1 MTRSAQDAFS
11 LASWHLPNWKPGL
24 IFDVGAN
31 SGQTAGKMVQRA
43 PEARIHAFAPFP
55 DTYREL
61 VANMQAHPNVVPHN
75 LALGRAAASL
85 NMEKHRDSRR
95 SRLLPGAGGG
105 TGSELV
111 EVQVRTGAEV
121 LRELGAPRIDILKI
135 DTEGHDYDV
144 LIGFLPVIDQVDFIQ
159 MDAAMNPYDRTHVPL
174 WRFEDLPV
182 ASGVPPVSH
191 LRSEDGGEAR
201 RSSSP
206 ATLQSGFQQWSVGV
220 PAQDSGG

>member
-1 MTRSAQDAFS
+1 MTSSAQDVFS
-11 LASWHLPNWKPGL
+11 LARKYLPDWKPGL

-31 SGQTAGKMVQRA
+31 VGQTAGEMVQRA
-43 PEARIHAFAPFP
+43 PEARIHAFEPFP

-61 VANMQAHPNVVPHN
+61 VANMQVHPNVVPHN
-75 LALGRAAASL
+75 LALGRAAATL

-95 SRLLPGAGGG
+95 SRLLPDAGGG

-159 MDAAMNPYDRTHVPL
+159 VEAAMNPYNTTHVPL
-174 WRFEDLPV
+174 RRFEDLLWHLGFHLFHIFDQKMEWKRGGRPV
-182 ASGVPPVSH
+182 LRRCNPVFINGRLVS
-191 LRSEDGGEAR
+191 LNKIN
-201 RSSSP
+201 
-206 ATLQSGFQQWSVGV
+206 
-220 PAQDSGG
+220 

>member
-1 MTRSAQDAFS
+1 M
-11 LASWHLPNWKPGL
+11 
-24 IFDVGAN
+24 
-31 SGQTAGKMVQRA
+31 
-43 PEARIHAFAPFP
+43 P
-55 DTYREL
+55 D
-61 VANMQAHPNVVPHN
+61 
-75 LALGRAAASL
+75 
-85 NMEKHRDSRR
+85 
-95 SRLLPGAGGG
+95 AGGG